1 MPQILRFL
9 SADPLAS
16 KAPSDDMSIVKT
28 GSLCPYSDT
37 KNFKESEKNTCASKQ
52 PSKEGDQDVMFQQ
65 IRQPNLGS
73 ERIWILLQHEQ
84 KFHHY

>member
-52 PSKEGDQDVMFQQ
+52 PSKEGDQDVTFQQ
-65 IRQPNLGS
+65 IRQPNSGS
-73 ERIWILLQHEQ
+73 ERMWILLQH
-84 KFHHY
+84 